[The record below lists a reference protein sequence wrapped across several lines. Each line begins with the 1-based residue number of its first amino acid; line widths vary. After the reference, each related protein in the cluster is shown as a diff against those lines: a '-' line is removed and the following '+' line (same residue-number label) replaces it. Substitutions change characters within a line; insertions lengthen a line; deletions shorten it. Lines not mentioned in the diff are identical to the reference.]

1 MTETGP
7 LLEEAYV
14 ATGQVQYI
22 YRHFPLDFHQNA
34 MPASIAAYC
43 AGQQDPKLF
52 WQMNNWLFANQGA
65 WSEAADAAAQF
76 RAQAVAIGVKE
87 AGYDTCVADPASQ
100 ARIQQDLQEG
110 AAKGVS
116 GTPAFFINDWFI
128 SGAVPFE
135 QFQST
140 IEKAAAGQTPPP
152 TATPLPAGAEFWQPD
167 PNRKGQ
173 NFDGSF
179 YLGETSAPVVILA
192 FEDFKN
198 TTSAQHFTT
207 VEPKLKSEYI
217 DKGTVRYVVQPF
229 PLTSPKAA
237 AALIC
242 AGQQGKFWEFRAQL
256 YNKQVEWN
264 EGDAAAMQGYAKEL
278 GLDEAKFTACLNDE
292 ATTNEVSR
300 LVEFAQQSIGV
311 PSAPAYLLI
320 KVDAQ
325 GQAERAQG
333 MEPGAV
339 TFEQFSQAIMEMQAP
354 PTPTPTPA
362 PSISQAELA
371 QLQVGRDADGNF
383 YRGDPNAPVKLVDFS
398 DFQ

>member
-1 MTETGP
+1 MHMAFLG
-7 LLEEAYV
+7 EESQWA
-14 ATGQVQYI
+14 AE
-22 YRHFPLDFHQNA
+22 
-34 MPASIAAYC
+34 ASEC
-43 AGQQDPKLF
+43 AGEQDAFWQYHDKLF
-52 WQMNNWLFANQGA
+52 ESQNGENQGA
-65 WSEAADAAAQF
+65 FSKDNLKTFAKDLGLKTDQFDQCLDSGKYTQAVQQQTQAAQ
-76 RAQAVAIGVKE
+76 QLGVQ
-87 AGYDTCVADPASQ
+87 S
-100 ARIQQDLQEG
+100 
-110 AAKGVS
+110 
-116 GTPAFFINDWFI
+116 TPSFFINDWLVL
-128 SGAVPFE
+128 GALPVEEFD
-135 QFQST
+135 SY
-140 IEKAAAGQTPPP
+140 IAKVKAGEHPAPTP
-152 TATPLPAGAEFWQPD
+152 TPLPAGAEFWQPD
-167 PNRKGQ
+167 PNHAGQ
-173 NFDGSF
+173 NYDGTF
-179 YLGETSAPVVILA
+179 YMGETSAPVVILA

-207 VEPKLKSEYI
+207 VEPKLKSEFI
-217 DKGTVRYVVQPF
+217 DKGTVRYVVHPF
-229 PLTSPKAA
+229 PLTSPKAT
-237 AALIC
+237 AALLC
-242 AGQQGKFWEFRAQL
+242 AGQQGKFWEFRGQL

-278 GLDEAKFTACLNDE
+278 GLDEAKFNACLNDE
-292 ATTNEVSR
+292 TVSNEVSR

-320 KVDAQ
+320 KVNDQ

-339 TFEQFSQAIMEMQAP
+339 TFEQFSQAITEMQAP

>member
-1 MTETGP
+1 VTETGP
-7 LLEEAYV
+7 LLDEAYV
-14 ATGQVQYI
+14 ATGQVQYF

-34 MPASIAAYC
+34 MPASVASYC

-52 WQMNNWLFANQGA
+52 WEMNHWLFENQQT

-76 RAQAVAIGVKE
+76 RTQAVGLGVNE
-87 AGYDTCVADPASQ
+87 ADFDKCVADPASQ

-135 QFQST
+135 QFQQT
-140 IEKAAAGQTPPP
+140 IDKAKAGQKPPP
-152 TATPLPAGAEFWQPD
+152 TPTPLPAGAEFWQPD
-167 PNRKGQ
+167 PNRAGQ

-179 YLGETSAPVVILA
+179 FLGEADAPVVILA

-198 TTSAQHFTT
+198 PNSTQHFTAI
-207 VEPKLKSEYI
+207 EPQLRSEFI
-217 DKGTVRYVVQPF
+217 DPGTVRYVVQMF
-229 PLTSPKAA
+229 PLTSPRAG
-237 AALIC
+237 AALLC
-242 AGQQGKFWEFRAQL
+242 AGKQDKFWEMRELL
-256 YNKQVEWN
+256 YTKQNEWE
-264 EGDAAAMQGYAKEL
+264 EGDDAAMQAFAKTL
-278 GLDEAKFTACLNDE
+278 GLDEAQFGACLADE
-292 ATTNEVSR
+292 ATSNEISR
-300 LVEFAQQSIGV
+300 LVEFAQQGIGV
-311 PSAPAYLLI
+311 PSAPAYLVI
-320 KVDAQ
+320 KVGAQ
-325 GQAERAQG
+325 GQGEQAQG
-333 MEPGAV
+333 LPPGAV
-339 TFEQFSQAIMEMQAP
+339 TIEQFREAITAIQAP